1 MKQTGRILS
10 ILTLLISLFSAA
22 IAADESL
29 SRELLQK
36 MDRGDWQEARESL
49 ESIQSRTP
57 LQTRL
62 LMELYDRRG
71 ETEPSESLAR
81 SLLREYRNGLHAD
94 ARTAYNVAYAAWRLQ
109 RWEEANR
116 IFIEL
121 SASGSAPLSLYV
133 DWGNL
138 YLEKYNPAEAASI
151 FQDGL
156 EQEAGIYD
164 RWGTEH
170 LYLGISRA
178 LSDQGA
184 PGAGGAMEKALEA
197 DPEDPYLA
205 ARQAHMAL
213 QEEDW
218 EEADS
223 KIEEGLD
230 RVSDFLPLLELQ
242 AAIAYFEDEPE
253 RFQERL
259 GEVKEIN
266 PRPDDLYELL
276 GDLCVMRRRLEDAIN
291 HYDQALKLAP
301 DNWSALSSKGINLL
315 RQGRETEGIA
325 ALERAYENDPY
336 NIWTVNTL
344 RLVDSFERFE
354 RSETPHFLI
363 KLHRDEAPVLAPY
376 VEPLLERSLTTI
388 EERYGHE
395 VDHRVVFEMYPDHE
409 DFAVRT
415 LGLPGLGALGA
426 TFGRIVAM
434 DSPQAR
440 ERGEFH
446 WASTLW
452 HEVAHVVTLSLSQGR
467 VPRWLTEGISMMEE
481 RTGGRGWG
489 DPLSIA
495 FVRAYEADKLLP
507 LSDLNSGFIRPDS
520 PEQISLSY
528 FQAGWVCEVMGQEF
542 GIEKMREMLIAYG
555 EGLETDQVF
564 EQVLGRSVEEV
575 DEIFRAELKE
585 QLDPLLPKLSRPDN
599 LSADTESLRAEL
611 ESNPDNYFL
620 NWVVGSRLA
629 EKEEFESAIPYLERA
644 IEIFPS
650 EAGKESPYVPLAR
663 AYRELGREE
672 EELELLE
679 RWWIQAPRTSER
691 GRRLAQLL
699 RAEGR
704 LDEAI
709 QVLQEVMYSDPLSP
723 EVHADLGENYFA
735 SRDFAGAVRE
745 FRVLLALDPV
755 DRADVHF
762 RLARALHRLGE
773 NEAARQQ
780 VLLALEI
787 APGFEEAQELL
798 LEVVRQ

>member
-1 MKQTGRILS
+1 
-10 ILTLLISLFSAA
+10 
-22 IAADESL
+22 
-29 SRELLQK
+29 
-36 MDRGDWQEARESL
+36 
-49 ESIQSRTP
+49 
-57 LQTRL
+57 
-62 LMELYDRRG
+62 
-71 ETEPSESLAR
+71 
-81 SLLREYRNGLHAD
+81 
-94 ARTAYNVAYAAWRLQ
+94 
-109 RWEEANR
+109 
-116 IFIEL
+116 
-121 SASGSAPLSLYV
+121 
-133 DWGNL
+133 
-138 YLEKYNPAEAASI
+138 
-151 FQDGL
+151 
-156 EQEAGIYD
+156 
-164 RWGTEH
+164 
-170 LYLGISRA
+170 
-178 LSDQGA
+178 
-184 PGAGGAMEKALEA
+184 
-197 DPEDPYLA
+197 
-205 ARQAHMAL
+205 
-213 QEEDW
+213 
-218 EEADS
+218 
-223 KIEEGLD
+223 
-230 RVSDFLPLLELQ
+230 
-242 AAIAYFEDEPE
+242 
-253 RFQERL
+253 
-259 GEVKEIN
+259 
-266 PRPDDLYELL
+266 
-276 GDLCVMRRRLEDAIN
+276 
-291 HYDQALKLAP
+291 
-301 DNWSALSSKGINLL
+301 
-315 RQGRETEGIA
+315 
-325 ALERAYENDPY
+325 
-336 NIWTVNTL
+336 
-344 RLVDSFERFE
+344 
-354 RSETPHFLI
+354 
-363 KLHRDEAPVLAPY
+363 
-376 VEPLLERSLTTI
+376 
-388 EERYGHE
+388 
-395 VDHRVVFEMYPDHE
+395 
-409 DFAVRT
+409 
-415 LGLPGLGALGA
+415 
-426 TFGRIVAM
+426 
-434 DSPQAR
+434 
-440 ERGEFH
+440 
-446 WASTLW
+446 
-452 HEVAHVVTLSLSQGR
+452 
-467 VPRWLTEGISMMEE
+467 MMEE